1 MPRDRAARASIAH
14 RLEQDRD
21 EEREGEK
28 EESEA
33 ALYHVDPVGMAATN
47 RPQSDIARPW

>member
-1 MPRDRAARASIAH
+1 MPRDRAAQDSMAH

-21 EEREGEK
+21 EEWEGEK

-33 ALYHVDPVGMAATN
+33 ALYHVDPVGMAVTN
-47 RPQSDIARPW
+47 RPQSDIARP